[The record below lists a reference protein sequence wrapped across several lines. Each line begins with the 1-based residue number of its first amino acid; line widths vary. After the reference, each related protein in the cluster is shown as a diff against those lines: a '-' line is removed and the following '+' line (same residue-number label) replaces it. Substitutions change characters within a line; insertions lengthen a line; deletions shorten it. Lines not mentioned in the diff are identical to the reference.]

1 MDAKEYL
8 MSLKHIEVRIRNMSE
23 ELQRYNDIA
32 TNISARMDGERVQT
46 SLSGDKLS
54 MAVAKIVDL
63 EKEIYDEIEHLKIVR
78 RDIIDKI
85 STVENP
91 MYRDVLYMRYVN
103 HLTFEQIAVNLDKSW
118 RHIIRVHGYALK
130 NFSKKI
136 KKD

>member
-1 MDAKEYL
+1 
-8 MSLKHIEVRIRNMSE
+8 MSE

-78 RDIIDKI
+78 RDILEKI
-85 STVENP
+85 YGMEKL
-91 MYRDVLYMRYVN
+91 RDQEVLRMRYVN
-103 HLTFEQIAVNLDKSW
+103 HLTFEQIATEYGKTRRQITNW
-118 RHIIRVHGYALK
+118 HGYALE
-130 NFSKKI
+130 NFRKKY
-136 KKD
+136 DFS

>member
-8 MSLKHIEVRIRNMSE
+8 LSLKHIEVRIRNMSE

-78 RDIIDKI
+78 RDILEKI
-85 STVENP
+85 YGMEKL
-91 MYRDVLYMRYVN
+91 RDQEVLRMRYVN
-103 HLTFEQIAVNLDKSW
+103 HLTFEQIATEYGKTRRQITNW
-118 RHIIRVHGYALK
+118 HGYALE
-130 NFSKKI
+130 NFRKKY
-136 KKD
+136 DFS